1 MNAKKMVSRLAKAQF
16 TLVLIASLFLPAAH
30 LAAEP
35 LPSIADYIDDLLA
48 MQPLSESRSGVR
60 MDIEVVH
67 DAYLYMMALKY
78 EEYENYGFDE
88 DLIVSKLKSD
98 HVKYKRYQNRLF
110 FRIHIAGEGSH
121 YVMFAKKLSS
131 HLEVTQKS
139 KKTFFSKR
147 TYHILK
153 EKPKV
158 KPAPWQIF
166 SKSKT
171 RLTKKN
177 LFGFDK
183 LQAEVT
189 SLSLKGQ
196 NKEPIYFKL
205 KDIRV
210 QRKSGDPH
218 ESINIVSKQVGTK
231 KGWNGLLVPGPAIVL
246 TPGNWQIPLPPQGF
260 LNALK
265 KLGYK

>member
-1 MNAKKMVSRLAKAQF
+1 MNVRKAVYRLAIIQF
-16 TLVLIASLFLPAAH
+16 IASMLLPVGH
-30 LAAEP
+30 LAAKP
-35 LPSIADYIDDLLA
+35 VPSIADYLDDLLA

-98 HVKYKRYQNRLF
+98 HLKYKRYQNRLF

-121 YVMFAKKLSS
+121 FVMFEKKLSS

-139 KKTFFSKR
+139 KKSLFS
-147 TYHILK
+147 

-183 LQAEVT
+183 LKAEVT
-189 SLSLKGQ
+189 SLSLKAQ
-196 NKEPIYFKL
+196 NKEPIYFRL

-210 QRKSGDPH
+210 QKKGRDPH
-218 ESINIVSKQVGTK
+218 ESINIVSKQVGTR
-231 KGWNGLLVPGPAIVL
+231 KGWNGLRVPGPAIVM
-246 TPGNWQIPLPPQGF
+246 TPGNWEVPLPPQGF

-265 KLGYK
+265 RLGYK

>member
-1 MNAKKMVSRLAKAQF
+1 MNVRKSVYRLAIIQF
-16 TLVLIASLFLPAAH
+16 IASMLLPVGQ
-30 LAAEP
+30 LAAKP
-35 LPSIADYIDDLLA
+35 VPSIADYLDDLLA

-88 DLIVSKLKSD
+88 DLIVSKMKSD
-98 HVKYKRYQNRLF
+98 HLKYKRYQNRLF

-121 YVMFAKKLSS
+121 YVMFEKKLSS

-139 KKTFFSKR
+139 KKSLFSKR
-147 TYHILK
+147 SYHTLS

-183 LQAEVT
+183 LKAEVT
-189 SLSLKGQ
+189 SLSLKAQ
-196 NKEPIYFKL
+196 NKEPIYFRL

-210 QRKSGDPH
+210 QKKGRDPH
-218 ESINIVSKQVGTK
+218 ESINIVSKQVGTR
-231 KGWNGLLVPGPAIVL
+231 KGWDGLRVPGPAIVM
-246 TPGNWQIPLPPQGF
+246 TPGNWEVPLPPQGF
-260 LNALK
+260 LSALE
-265 KLGYK
+265 KLGYKYK

>member
-1 MNAKKMVSRLAKAQF
+1 MNVRKAVYRLAIIQF
-16 TLVLIASLFLPAAH
+16 IASMLLPVGQ
-30 LAAEP
+30 LAAKP
-35 LPSIADYIDDLLA
+35 VPSIADYLDDLLA

-98 HVKYKRYQNRLF
+98 HLKYKRYQNRLF

-121 YVMFAKKLSS
+121 FVMFEKKLSS

-139 KKTFFSKR
+139 KKSLFSKR
-147 TYHILK
+147 SYHTLS

-183 LQAEVT
+183 LKAEVT
-189 SLSLKGQ
+189 SLSLKAKTRNPSISGS
-196 NKEPIYFKL
+196 KTSGY
-205 KDIRV
+205 
-210 QRKSGDPH
+210 RKRAGIHTRASTLYR
-218 ESINIVSKQVGTK
+218 SR
-231 KGWNGLLVPGPAIVL
+231 LAPGRA
-246 TPGNWQIPLPPQGF
+246 GMD
-260 LNALK
+260 
-265 KLGYK
+265 